1 MQSLFDIISEELFCS
16 SYTMIHYNRFSGDET
31 DSIKSPRH
39 EATERAETPSRGGQC
54 EKHHLKMKVL

>member
-1 MQSLFDIISEELFCS
+1 
-16 SYTMIHYNRFSGDET
+16 MIHDNRFSGDET
-31 DSIKSPRH
+31 DSISSSRH